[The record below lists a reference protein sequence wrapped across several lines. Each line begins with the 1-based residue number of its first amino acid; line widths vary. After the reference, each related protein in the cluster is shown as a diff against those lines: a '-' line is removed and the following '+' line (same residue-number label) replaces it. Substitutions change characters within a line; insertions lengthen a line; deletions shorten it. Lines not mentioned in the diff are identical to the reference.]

1 MHFSKMIRRGATAAL
16 SAFVPLALL
25 ATVATAARAEDD
37 APPAAAAPKDTVRPE
52 LGKPLL
58 DAQAFLKDKKFK
70 EAYAKIKE
78 AEAVPNRTP
87 YENFM
92 IDSTRASTAAQA
104 GDDEI
109 AVGAFEGL
117 VNSGRLQPGQQIKI
131 IQALAGTYFSK
142 LKNYP
147 KAAGWAARYLKDG
160 GTEPSVQD
168 ILFASYFFNK
178 DYKACAAELHPVI
191 DADVKAGRTPSESR
205 LQMMYNSDQNIGAS
219 TATSADLELLLTYYP
234 QKTYWDIAVS
244 HAAHRSGAERLE
256 LDLLRLQSAL
266 GDLRKEGD
274 FMELAQLAMEAGFPT
289 EGKKVLEQG
298 FAGGVLGKGTE
309 AERQKRLLAKATKDS
324 ADDVK
329 ALDAGDADAERAKTG
344 EGMVNAGYNY
354 VINGK
359 ADHGLPLMEAG
370 LKKGGL
376 RHPEDG
382 KLHLGIAYYYAGDK
396 ARAIQ
401 TLRTVQGTDGAGDI
415 ARLWAIYI
423 GGKH

>member
-1 MHFSKMIRRGATAAL
+1 MHFSKLIRRGATAAL
-16 SAFVPLALL
+16 SACVPLALL
-25 ATVATAARAEDD
+25 AIAATAARAEDD
-37 APPAAAAPKDTVRPE
+37 APPAAAAPKDSARPE
-52 LGKPLL
+52 VGKPLV
-58 DAQAFLKDKKFK
+58 DAQALLKDKKFK

-109 AVGAFEGL
+109 AVSAFEGL
-117 VNSGRLQPGQQIKI
+117 VNSGRLQPAQQIKI
-131 IQALAGTYFSK
+131 IQALAGTYYTK
-142 LKNYP
+142 MKNYP
-147 KAAGWAARYLKDG
+147 KAAGWAARYLKEG

-168 ILFASYFFNK
+168 ILFASYFFNN
-178 DYKACAAELHPVI
+178 DFKAAAAELHPVI
-191 DADVKAGRTPSESR
+191 EAEVRAGRTPSEAR
-205 LQMMYNSDQNIGAS
+205 LQMMYNSDQKINAS
-219 TATSADLELLLTYYP
+219 TATAADLELLLTFYP

-256 LDLLRLQSAL
+256 LDLLRLQNAL
-266 GDLRKEGD
+266 GDLHKEGEV
-274 FMELAQLAMEAGFPT
+274 MELAQLAMEAGFPT

-298 FAGGVLGKGTE
+298 FAGGVLGKGAE
-309 AERQKRLLAKATKDS
+309 ADRQKRLLAKASKDS

-329 ALDAGDADAERAKTG
+329 VLDAGDADAEKAKTG
-344 EGMVNAGYNY
+344 EGMVNTGYNY
-354 VINGK
+354 VINGR
-359 ADHGLPLMEAG
+359 ADHGLPLIEGG

-396 ARAIQ
+396 AKAVQ
-401 TLRTVQGTDGAGDI
+401 VLRTVQGTDGAGDI

-423 GGKH
+423 SAKH